1 MPASDSGTVQDEQ
14 AMTAA
19 TMQRPW
25 TIAPISRVVLLDSP
39 LLLFSEAACAPVDA
53 NSLVQVAA
61 DGGLAR
67 VRAGGEGSRTEIYC
81 GFLGSASPD
90 NSLIQSLPS
99 RQRWR
104 PRGKTAGSLSLCI
117 CGTGIEIG
125 RAHV

>member
-1 MPASDSGTVQDEQ
+1 MRISGWSSDVCSSD
-14 AMTAA
+14 
-19 TMQRPW
+19 
-25 TIAPISRVVLLDSP
+25 

-117 CGTGIEIG
+117 CGTGIA
-125 RAHV
+125 RAFGGKWWAR

>member
-1 MPASDSGTVQDEQ
+1 MRISGWSSDVCSSD
-14 AMTAA
+14 
-19 TMQRPW
+19 
-25 TIAPISRVVLLDSP
+25 

-104 PRGKTAGSLSLCI
+104 PRG
-117 CGTGIEIG
+117 
-125 RAHV
+125 RADERSVGKECVRTCRTRGAAYL